1 MGTDD
6 LFKKRKKTTK
16 FARQKANLNPKK
28 VILIVCEGE
37 KTQINYFI
45 RLKYFLNLTNTIHIK
60 SSKHPTPTQ
69 IVKTAK
75 ENSSVYDEIYCVFDK
90 DKHAD
95 FDKALQEI
103 EKLKKSKECEFKE
116 IVSAPCFEFWILLHF
131 VYTDKD
137 FENCDEVQE
146 QIEKYLHYYQKD
158 YDFKKLIEKYLQTAI
173 NNANKINLQEKKP
186 PYTQVVKLVERLQE
200 LAKVL

>member
-1 MGTDD
+1 M
-6 LFKKRKKTTK
+6 
-16 FARQKANLNPKK
+16 
-28 VILIVCEGE
+28 
-37 KTQINYFI
+37 
-45 RLKYFLNLTNTIHIK
+45 
-60 SSKHPTPTQ
+60 
-69 IVKTAK
+69 KTAK
-75 ENSSVYDEIYCVFDK
+75 ENSSDYDEIYCVFDK

-116 IVSAPCFEFWILLHF
+116 IVLAPCFEFWILLHF

-137 FENCDEVQE
+137 FENCDEVRE

-158 YDFKKLIEKYLQTAI
+158 YDFKKLIEEKLQTAI